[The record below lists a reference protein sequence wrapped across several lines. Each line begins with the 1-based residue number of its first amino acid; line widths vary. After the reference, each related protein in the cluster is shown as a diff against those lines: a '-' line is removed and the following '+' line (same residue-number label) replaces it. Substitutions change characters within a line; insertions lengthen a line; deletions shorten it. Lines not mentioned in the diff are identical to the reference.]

1 MSRFFVL
8 TLVSASLLAGCGSLN
23 NRMAPEKLTASD
35 LSSDSAIIIVSA
47 GADKP
52 CHQAATF
59 LTIHEA
65 GAPFNLR
72 TIVETF
78 NVDGAVLKSDF
89 PDHQGNLSAVKI
101 KAGNYY
107 IAPHIANPNTKAVR
121 TPIAEFSVAAGEVV
135 YLGEFYVPV
144 ACGLSN
150 QHVVRDQESRDLALL
165 KQKNPAFANVKII
178 KRLVKYNSYVNG
190 SLT

>member
-1 MSRFFVL
+1 MSRFFLL
-8 TLVSASLLAGCGSLN
+8 TLLSTLLAAGCASLG

-35 LSSDSAIIIVSA
+35 LSSGSAIIILSA

-52 CHQAATF
+52 CTQAATF

-72 TIVETF
+72 TIVESF
-78 NVDGAVLKSDF
+78 NVDGSFVKSDF
-89 PDHQGNLSAVKI
+89 PAHHGNLSAVKI
-101 KAGNYY
+101 KAGSYY
-107 IAPHIANPNTKAVR
+107 IAPHIANPNTRAVR
-121 TPIAEFSVAAGEVV
+121 TPIAEFSVAAGEIV

-144 ACGLSN
+144 ACGLNN
-150 QHVVRDQESRDLALL
+150 QHIVKDQEARDLALL

-178 KRLVKYNSYVNG
+178 KRLARYNSFVDG